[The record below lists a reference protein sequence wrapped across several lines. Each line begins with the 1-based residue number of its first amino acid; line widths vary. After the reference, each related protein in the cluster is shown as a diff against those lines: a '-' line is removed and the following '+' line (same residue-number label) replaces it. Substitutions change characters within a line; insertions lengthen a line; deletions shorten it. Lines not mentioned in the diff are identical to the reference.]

1 MPDLADTA
9 LNALDT
15 TTRSAADRP
24 AGSPPPSARVLP
36 AAVLWDMD
44 GTLID
49 SEPFWIGAELELAA
63 LHGAEWTHEDGLAM
77 VGNPMTTCAAAL
89 RARGVD
95 LSDEEICSF
104 LNSRVAAGVAAG
116 TPWQPGA
123 QELLSALVAA
133 QVPMALVTSSHR
145 ELADPFVRSA
155 GVFDISVCGDEV
167 AHPKPDPE
175 PYLTAA
181 ARLGVDI
188 ADCVAFEDSPA
199 GIASAVASGA
209 HVVAVEVMV
218 GLAPRPGVS
227 RVRSLADVT
236 LDDLARVL
244 RGERLEPR

>member
-1 MPDLADTA
+1 MPDLADAAAHA
-9 LNALDT
+9 LAPH
-15 TTRSAADRP
+15 ARP
-24 AGSPPPSARVLP
+24 ATQPGGQTSPGSKVLP

-49 SEPFWIGAELELAA
+49 SEPFWIGAERELAA
-63 LHGAEWTHEDGLAM
+63 AHGAEWTHEDGLAM
-77 VGNPMTTCAAAL
+77 VGNPMGMCAAAL
-89 RARGVD
+89 RSRGVD
-95 LSDEEICSF
+95 LTDEEICSF

-123 QELLSALVAA
+123 QELLAALVDA

-167 AHPKPDPE
+167 ARPKPDPE

-199 GIASAVASGA
+199 GIASAAASGA
-209 HVVAVEVMV
+209 HVIAIEVMV
-218 GLAPRPGVS
+218 GIAPRPGVS

-236 LDDLARVL
+236 LDDLGRVL

>member
-9 LNALDT
+9 LNALDM
-15 TTRSAADRP
+15 TTRSAADRLAEP
-24 AGSPPPSARVLP
+24 QPPSAPVLP

-123 QELLSALVAA
+123 QELLAALVDA

-155 GVFDISVCGDEV
+155 EVFDISVCGDEV
-167 AHPKPDPE
+167 ARPKPDPE

-188 ADCVAFEDSPA
+188 ADCVAFEDSPS
-199 GIASAVASGA
+199 GISSAVASGA

-236 LDDLARVL
+236 LGELGRVL
-244 RGERLEPR
+244 RGELLEPR